1 MYDPIDIMNKIRI
14 SFTVYIFLFICC
26 NPKPAHG
33 QQKDY
38 PIQTVLF
45 TQVKLNDQ
53 FWLPKM
59 EINRK
64 VTIPTSFARCE
75 STGRVNNFVMA
86 VQKKG
91 KFCTKY
97 PFDDTDIYKTIEGA
111 SYSLAEYPDPLLDK
125 YVDSLISIIGRAQ
138 EPDGYLYTAR
148 Q

>member
-1 MYDPIDIMNKIRI
+1 MYFIMNKISI
-14 SFTVYIFLFICC
+14 QFTTCIFLFTGCFL
-26 NPKPAHG
+26 NPAHG

-45 TQVKLNDQ
+45 TQVKLSDQ
-53 FWLPKM
+53 FWLPRM

-75 STGRVNNFVMA
+75 STGRVKNFVMA
-86 VQKKG
+86 AQKKG

-125 YVDSLISIIGRAQ
+125 YIDSLIVIIGQAQ
-138 EPDGYLYTAR
+138 EP
-148 Q
+148 